1 MVFQF
6 PILLLLSFI
15 YYKMSLKQNYQNYKY
30 LSYIIASSIILAIVV
45 CIALS
50 IYGMTNDEWNK
61 DFYKQDENVKQ

>member
-6 PILLLLSFI
+6 PILLILSFI